1 MSTTTYSLT
10 EFAQMLVTE
19 KYNSFYAERNYIQS
33 DVKKQFN
40 KLINFSARY
49 VEGRKVIPYSSL
61 LNSNLRLGFRQ
72 SKWVSYE
79 VAFER
84 FVRKLQYPKFA
95 QRVGLYCLQYS
106 H

>member
-1 MSTTTYSLT
+1 MPTTTYSLS

-19 KYNSFYAERNYIQS
+19 RQTSYYTERNYIQS

-49 VEGRKVIPYSSL
+49 VEGRKVIPYSNL
-61 LNSNLRLGFRQ
+61 LSSNLKLGFRY
-72 SKWVSYE
+72 SKWISYD

-84 FVRKLQYPKFA
+84 FVRKLQDPKFA
-95 QRVGLYCLQYS
+95 QKFNLATLHYN